1 MNVARTIQQHLV
13 PLNRLYYVFDKPGKI
28 VDFSIDGSTSF
39 AVQRN
44 SSGKYAILETWK
56 WDAYHDDRYP
66 IQPTDV
72 IVDIGA
78 NIGSFSIWAA
88 RQANKGMVYA
98 FEPDEY
104 NFQLLQTNIK
114 RNHCTNIEALHQA
127 VSDQDGSISFY
138 QQSKENNVNHTMFPD
153 HFATKVDVPSI
164 TLESWI
170 RSVGVTKI
178 NLLKIDAEGAEYPIL
193 LSSPASVFK
202 KIEKI
207 YVEYHDY
214 IDHGHQVETLV
225 NFLQENG
232 YDVERSGSLLNIY
245 HRFFN
250 AGFLKAYKR

>member
-1 MNVARTIQQHLV
+1 MNVARTLQQHLL

-28 VDFSIDGSTSF
+28 VDFSIDPSTSF

-56 WDAYHDDRYP
+56 WDAYHDARFP
-66 IQPTDV
+66 IRPTDI

-88 RQANKGMVYA
+88 RQATQGMVYA
-98 FEPDEY
+98 FEPDEH
-104 NFQLLQTNIK
+104 NFALLQTNAR
-114 RNHCTNIEALHQA
+114 RNHCPNIKVFHQA

-153 HFATKVDVPSI
+153 GFATKVDVPSI
-164 TLESWI
+164 TLESFL
-170 RSVGVTKI
+170 RSTGISTI
-178 NLLKIDAEGAEYPIL
+178 HLLKIDAEGAEYPIL
-193 LSSPASVFK
+193 LSTPASVFK

-214 IDHGHQVETLV
+214 IDHGHRVETLV
-225 NFLQENG
+225 KFLQKHG
-232 YDVERSGSLLNIY
+232 YDVERSGSFFNIY